1 MASLNPISG
10 VLGQQK
16 ASHLLRRA
24 TMGPSL
30 QDIANFSSMTA
41 QDALTA
47 LLQTSPTPPYP
58 KDPNTNT
65 DWIFPNNPDPNQIN
79 DVWSDY
85 TKSWWLEN
93 MRISGCNLHERMV
106 WFYHTHI
113 PVIMTRISGMP
124 QYPIDYL
131 RLLRYYALGN
141 FRDLAKAI
149 CIDNA
154 MLVHL
159 DGYTNVKGAGQENFA
174 REFMELFTVGKGLEV
189 SLGNYTNFTE
199 VDVKALTKVFTGWD
213 TDPTFQSIDQ
223 ITGIPTGKVRTSDG
237 VYSSQH
243 DVTPKVFSQ
252 VFNNAVVQTANVVN
266 GNTTLNSV
274 KQELN
279 NAVDLILNSTNAAY
293 HLCRRIYREFVYFDI
308 TPEIEN
314 DIIQP
319 LANVFLTNNYDVK
332 PVLEMLLQSEHFYD
346 LDTPATGDNNIGAI
360 IKSPVDLVIG
370 TLRLFGLS
378 APNVSTQLV
387 QHYQMHHHLID
398 QLSLQG
404 LNLFEPVDVA
414 GYDPYFQVPDFQR
427 YWISANYLANR
438 YKFAEL
444 LITGFSGTGGV
455 LLKLDVMAFVNAHAS
470 NPANETI
477 LVQEL
482 VDWLF
487 PITLEPDRFTYF
499 KEDIFLNQLT
509 VNWANEWANYQ
520 TTSSETV
527 VRAQLEKLIKA
538 MMQSPEYQIY

>member
-159 DGYTNVKGAGQENFA
+159 DGYTNV
-174 REFMELFTVGKGLEV
+174 
-189 SLGNYTNFTE
+189 
-199 VDVKALTKVFTGWD
+199 
-213 TDPTFQSIDQ
+213 
-223 ITGIPTGKVRTSDG
+223 
-237 VYSSQH
+237 
-243 DVTPKVFSQ
+243 
-252 VFNNAVVQTANVVN
+252 
-266 GNTTLNSV
+266 
-274 KQELN
+274 
-279 NAVDLILNSTNAAY
+279 
-293 HLCRRIYREFVYFDI
+293 
-308 TPEIEN
+308 
-314 DIIQP
+314 
-319 LANVFLTNNYDVK
+319 
-332 PVLEMLLQSEHFYD
+332 
-346 LDTPATGDNNIGAI
+346 
-360 IKSPVDLVIG
+360 
-370 TLRLFGLS
+370 
-378 APNVSTQLV
+378 
-387 QHYQMHHHLID
+387 
-398 QLSLQG
+398 
-404 LNLFEPVDVA
+404 
-414 GYDPYFQVPDFQR
+414 
-427 YWISANYLANR
+427 
-438 YKFAEL
+438 
-444 LITGFSGTGGV
+444 
-455 LLKLDVMAFVNAHAS
+455 
-470 NPANETI
+470 
-477 LVQEL
+477 
-482 VDWLF
+482 
-487 PITLEPDRFTYF
+487 
-499 KEDIFLNQLT
+499 
-509 VNWANEWANYQ
+509 
-520 TTSSETV
+520 
-527 VRAQLEKLIKA
+527 
-538 MMQSPEYQIY
+538 